1 MKPLALLLFVLAA
14 NPLFAQ
20 QLPYVNPLVRAQLY
34 NPAYVGSSGYG
45 EVWLVHRRQW
55 IGINNAPVVNAAQLQ
70 LPFNSGLS
78 IGLTALDNRQGYFA
92 TTFGR
97 LTTSYA
103 VQLGEEHELAAGLSF
118 GAGTSRLDAGPWGD
132 SFAGDPTALAA
143 MDGEYFLSGGLGLR
157 YRLRGLQLGV
167 ALPQLAQSDRL
178 EVSDVEQAGID
189 LNRYQLLSARYRM
202 NLNQIGVE
210 PRLLYHRGAN
220 LPDEYEAGAT
230 VYYRQ
235 LAWVG
240 GSYRQSSNASAWAG
254 VQLYRQLRLNYAYEL
269 AVGSEGSD
277 LGGTH
282 EVLLAFRFGK
292 KKRSKAPVITEAAD
306 EALIAEQPVADE
318 KFEEAEEPVAPA
330 ATPSSES
337 TVAEAKDKSGSD
349 KDADPAQPTENSDPL
364 TTDAIG
370 SPAVPANDWSEEP
383 AFAADP
389 LATPGNQVPVT
400 ASDDPLEMQPGYY
413 VVVGAFGV
421 RGNAERYQRTLSAQ
435 GYSSEYGYSSKKQL
449 YYVYVKQSGDVA
461 SARRRYEKVRQ
472 IPVFMFD
479 GAWVLKIEETPR

>member
-1 MKPLALLLFVLAA
+1 MKRIALVIALLASF
-14 NPLFAQ
+14 PLVAQ
-20 QLPYVNPLVRAQLY
+20 QLPYLNPLVSPQLY

-55 IGINNAPVVNAAQLQ
+55 VGINNAPVVNAAQLQ

-78 IGLTALDNRQGYFA
+78 LGLTAVDNRQGFFA
-92 TTFGR
+92 TSLGR
-97 LTTSYA
+97 LTTNYA
-103 VQLGEEHELAAGLSF
+103 VQLGEEHELAAGLSI
-118 GAGTSRLDAGPWGD
+118 GAGTNRVDVGSWGD
-132 SFAGDPTALAA
+132 AFTADPTALAA
-143 MDGEYFLSGGLGLR
+143 MDGQYFLSGGLGLR

-189 LNRYQLLSARYRM
+189 LNRYQLLSARYRL
-202 NLNQIGVE
+202 NFNQIGVE
-210 PRLLYHRGAN
+210 PQVLYHRGAS

-292 KKRSKAPVITEAAD
+292 KKRSKEPIISEAAD
-306 EALIAEQPVADE
+306 EAVIDNPLATNEPSEA
-318 KFEEAEEPVAPA
+318 AEEPVDAEPASQPTTADAPNEPPLTEEDE
-330 ATPSSES
+330 ATPQLADREAPDTPVGDFSE
-337 TVAEAKDKSGSD
+337 D
-349 KDADPAQPTENSDPL
+349 L
-364 TTDAIG
+364 
-370 SPAVPANDWSEEP
+370 
-383 AFAADP
+383 AFAPDP
-389 LATPGNQVPVT
+389 LASPDNQVAVAP
-400 ASDDPLEMQPGYY
+400 SNDPLELEPGYY

-421 RGNAERYQRTLSAQ
+421 QGNAIRYQRALETQ
-435 GYSSEYGYSSKKQL
+435 GQSSEYGFSSKTQL
-449 YYVYVKQSGDVA
+449 YYVYVKQSGDVS
-461 SARRRYEKVRQ
+461 SARRRYEKVRE
-472 IPVFMFD
+472 IPMFMFD
-479 GAWVLKIEETPR
+479 GAWVLKVEENQR

>member
-1 MKPLALLLFVLAA
+1 MKPLALLLFVLAT

-55 IGINNAPVVNAAQLQ
+55 VGINNAPVVNAAQLQ

-78 IGLTALDNRQGYFA
+78 LGLTAVDNRQGFFA
-92 TTFGR
+92 TSLGR

-103 VQLGEEHELAAGLSF
+103 VQLGEDHELAAGLSF
-118 GAGTSRLDAGPWGD
+118 GAGTSRVDIGNRGD
-132 SFAGDPTALAA
+132 SFTNDPIALAA
-143 MDGEYFLSGGLGLR
+143 MDGQYFLGGGLGLR

-189 LNRYQLLSARYRM
+189 LNRYQLLSARYRL

-210 PRLLYHRGAN
+210 PQVLYHRGAN

-254 VQLYRQLRLNYAYEL
+254 VQLYRQLRLNYAYEM
-269 AVGSEGSD
+269 AVGTEGSE

-292 KKRSKAPVITEAAD
+292 KKRSKEPIISEAAD
-306 EALIAEQPVADE
+306 EAVVDDPLATNEPS
-318 KFEEAEEPVAPA
+318 EEAEAAEEPLKAEPA
-330 ATPSSES
+330 SELIPADALNDPTLVEEDSATPL
-337 TVAEAKDKSGSD
+337 
-349 KDADPAQPTENSDPL
+349 AD
-364 TTDAIG
+364 TDATDT
-370 SPAVPANDWSEEP
+370 PAEDFSEP
-383 AFAADP
+383 AFAPDP
-389 LATPGNQVPVT
+389 LASPDNQVAVAP
-400 ASDDPLEMQPGYY
+400 SNDPLEMEPGYY
-413 VVVGAFGV
+413 VVVGAFRV
-421 RGNAERYQRTLSAQ
+421 KGNAIRYQGALETQ
-435 GYSSEYGYSSKKQL
+435 GQSSEYGFSSKTQL
-449 YYVYVKQSGDVA
+449 YYVYVKQSGDVS
-461 SARRRYEKVRQ
+461 SARRRYEKVRE
-472 IPVFMFD
+472 IPMFTFD
-479 GAWVLKIEETPR
+479 GAWVLKIEENQR

>member
-1 MKPLALLLFVLAA
+1 MKPLALLLFVLST
-14 NPLFAQ
+14 NSLFAQ

-55 IGINNAPVVNAAQLQ
+55 VGINNAPVVNAAQFQ

-78 IGLTALDNRQGYFA
+78 LGLTALDNRQGFFA
-92 TTFGR
+92 TSLGR
-97 LTTSYA
+97 LTTNYA
-103 VQLGEEHELAAGLSF
+103 VQLGEEHELAAGLSI
-118 GAGTSRLDAGPWGD
+118 GAGTSRVDVGSWGD
-132 SFAGDPTALAA
+132 AFTADPTALAA
-143 MDGEYFLSGGLGLR
+143 MDGQYFLSGGLGLR

-189 LNRYQLLSARYRM
+189 LNRYQLLSARYR
-202 NLNQIGVE
+202 LNFNQVGVE
-210 PRLLYHRGAN
+210 PQLLYHRGAN

-269 AVGSEGSD
+269 AVGSEGND

-292 KKRSKAPVITEAAD
+292 KKRSKASVITEAAD
-306 EALIAEQPVADE
+306 EATIDE
-318 KFEEAEEPVAPA
+318 PLAIDKPLETAEEPIDTESSNGPTVTDTRNEPVPAEDEIQQFAEDAASSAPA
-330 ATPSSES
+330 SSL
-337 TVAEAKDKSGSD
+337 
-349 KDADPAQPTENSDPL
+349 P
-364 TTDAIG
+364 
-370 SPAVPANDWSEEP
+370 EEP

-389 LATPGNQVPVT
+389 LATPSNQVPVA

-421 RGNAERYQRTLSAQ
+421 HGNAKRYQRALATQGQSA
-435 GYSSEYGYSSKKQL
+435 EYGYSSKKQL

-472 IPVFMFD
+472 IPMFMFD